1 MIHDNTKE
9 QLKELEEIQYK
20 MKQAKASVEVGHQDP
35 KGPTG
40 SPPVSIVC
48 NNINSGKDQ

>member
-20 MKQAKASVEVGHQDP
+20 MKQAKAAVEVGHQDP

-40 SPPVSIVC
+40 SSPVFMAC